1 MAHSEQTNGL
11 GNDREAQ
18 GQQPNH
24 TGQEPPASAAER
36 TAKQDAQDPR
46 MKGRKAGASAGPQAP
61 SPRRK
66 GLLFCCLAAA
76 FLVGGYVFL
85 CGMGSQGRIFP
96 HVTVS
101 GVSLGGLTV
110 QQAQAALEK
119 AEQGKTPDESRGVSF
134 LVTTAQG
141 EEMTVQVPLSS
152 VVTDP
157 TATVERAW
165 QVGNTLPFPLRGGRY
180 LQGLFQETQVLP
192 SYRDGESLDTILD
205 QVEEKL
211 GREPVEPTWES
222 DETQL
227 TLTQGQPGNRVDRE
241 AIKAQVF
248 DYLGR
253 DEMVTLEG
261 AEPQF
266 TVRLEQLL
274 PQALDMNQVLSQV
287 EREVQDAKFDKEAKV
302 FQTDHTGLTFDPV
315 AAQTFFDNLAWG
327 TTETYPLDITQP
339 AVTVEDL
346 TPKLYQDVL
355 GSCTTNISG
364 SSNRVENIRLA
375 AQYFSGTVLMPGE
388 EFSYNGT
395 VGRRTSAR
403 GFLPAPAYVGGETV
417 QETGGGVCQGSSTIY
432 LATLRANLEI
442 VERYPHGYITRY
454 VPDGMD
460 ATVYYGVKDFRFKNN
475 TPFPVKVVGTVSG
488 RTLTVN
494 ILGTKSDNITVEMT
508 NQVVGTTGYNTVYKV
523 DSSLPAGSTKV
534 SVTPYTGYTVNVYR
548 NLYENGRLKDTKLES
563 TSVYRSRD
571 KVVLVSPEDAAQY
584 GL

>member
-11 GNDREAQ
+11 GKDQEAQ
-18 GQQPNH
+18 DRDH
-24 TGQEPPASAAER
+24 TEQEAPASAAADQETR
-36 TAKQDAQDPR
+36 TEGTAPP
-46 MKGRKAGASAGPQAP
+46 SP

-66 GLLFCCLAAA
+66 GLVLCCLAAA
-76 FLVGGYVFL
+76 LVVGGYVFL

-96 HVTVS
+96 HVTVD
-101 GVSLGGLTV
+101 GVSLGGLTIP
-110 QQAQAALEK
+110 QAQAALEK
-119 AEQGKTPDESRGVSF
+119 AEQGKTPDESRGVAF

-141 EEMTVQVPLSS
+141 EEMAVQVPLSS

-157 TATVERAW
+157 AASVERAW

-180 LQGLFQETQVLP
+180 LQGLFQDTPVLP
-192 SYRDGESLDTILD
+192 AYRDGESLDSILD
-205 QVEEKL
+205 QVEETL

-241 AIKAQVF
+241 TIKAQVF

-266 TVRLEQLL
+266 TIQLEQLL
-274 PQALDMNQVLSQV
+274 PQALDMTQVLSQV
-287 EREVQDAKFDKEAKV
+287 ERQVQDAKFDKQAKV
-302 FQTDHTGLTFDPV
+302 FQTDHTGLTFDPA
-315 AAQTFFDNLAWG
+315 AAQTFFDGLDWG
-327 TTETYPLDITQP
+327 ATETYPLDITQP
-339 AVTVEDL
+339 SVTVEDL

-460 ATVYYGVKDFRFKNN
+460 ATVYYGVKDFRFKND

-523 DSSLPAGSTKV
+523 

-548 NLYENGRLKDTKLES
+548 NLYENGQLKDTKLES

-571 KVVLVSPEDAAQY
+571 KVVLVSPADAAQY